1 VTNVPCQTKG
11 LSNCDVRDTP
21 SRKKLT
27 KGEPRGAHLPQ
38 RSAEHPKRVRPRPV
52 EQLGII
58 ERLKHTKDM
67 DN

>member
-1 VTNVPCQTKG
+1 VQEH
-11 LSNCDVRDTP
+11 RDTP
-21 SRKKLT
+21 RRKKLT

-52 EQLGII
+52 EQLGMI